1 MAKSP
6 AELLAE
12 RDPVLANIIQSVPL
26 PFFGST
32 GNLFHDLMSCIFEQQ
47 IHYRSTKRIF
57 QKMLDRAGLTRL
69 SPANFEAFEKHGF
82 ADLKIAASKFE
93 TALAVLDFWQKT
105 PLDWQKLDEAE
116 VVRQLSSIKG
126 IGRWT
131 IDMLL
136 LFTLERPNVFPSDD
150 FHLKEIMV
158 RLYRLDPRSRLKA
171 QMLEVAAAWG
181 EHRSLAVRYL
191 LESKKARVF

>member
-1 MAKSP
+1 
-6 AELLAE
+6 
-12 RDPVLANIIQSVPL
+12 VLANIVESVTL
-26 PFFGST
+26 PALASMGDV
-32 GNLFHDLMSCIFEQQ
+32 FHDLMSCIFEQQ

-93 TALAVLDFWQKT
+93 TALAALDFWQKT

-150 FHLKEIMV
+150 FHLEEIMV
-158 RLYRLDPRSRLKA
+158 RLYGLDPLSPDAGCGCGPGGR
-171 QMLEVAAAWG
+171 QVAG
-181 EHRSLAVRYL
+181 SAV
-191 LESKKARVF
+191 SVGG